1 MKAMDVYNQKY
12 DGDRE
17 INSFLRHYEAS
28 AGLGHKRYYR
38 RQPVRYQ
45 DWLADGANIPF
56 HQDVETEPMVEINIP
71 QHQFRRLVER
81 EAEFQDLIRGN
92 EHANRVLQQHR
103 ADERVRDNNPAVA
116 KAWRNYLALLE
127 LSRT

>member
-1 MKAMDVYNQKY
+1 MKAIDVYNQKY

-17 INSFLRHYEAS
+17 INSFLRQYEAS

-38 RQPVRYQ
+38 RQPMRYQ

-56 HQDVETEPMVEINIP
+56 HQEVETEPMVEINVP

-103 ADERVRDNNPAVA
+103 SDEHVRDNNPAVQNA
-116 KAWRNYLALLE
+116 YKKYLMLLE
-127 LSRT
+127 LARK